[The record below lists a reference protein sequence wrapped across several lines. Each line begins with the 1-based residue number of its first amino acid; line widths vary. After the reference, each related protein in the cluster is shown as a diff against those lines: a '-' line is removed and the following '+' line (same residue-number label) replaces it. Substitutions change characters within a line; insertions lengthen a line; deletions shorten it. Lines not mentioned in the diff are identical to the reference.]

1 MLTIEEVI
9 GTRIQQRREQLGL
22 SQAKLGEML
31 TDTLGKP
38 WSRQAVSLAEKG
50 GRAFVAAELVALAE
64 ALDISIAQLFVPST
78 GFGGRVLLPSGH
90 LMPVTVLMQLAG
102 AAVSS
107 PEAQS
112 LRNEE
117 AAARIMAMAADMGEL
132 SDQVSVLGTKLW
144 HATAELAG
152 RLGAEKNDEGQE

>member
-31 TDTLGKP
+31 AATLGKP

-64 ALDISIAQLFVPST
+64 SLDISIAQLFVPST
-78 GFGGRVLLPSGH
+78 GLGGKVLLPSGH
-90 LMPVTVLMQLAG
+90 LMPVTALMQLAG
-102 AAVSS
+102 SPASS
-107 PEAQS
+107 PDAHS
-112 LRNEE
+112 IRTEE
-117 AAARIMAMAADMGEL
+117 AAARIMAMAADIGEL

-152 RLGAEKNDEGQE
+152 RVGAETKDEDQK